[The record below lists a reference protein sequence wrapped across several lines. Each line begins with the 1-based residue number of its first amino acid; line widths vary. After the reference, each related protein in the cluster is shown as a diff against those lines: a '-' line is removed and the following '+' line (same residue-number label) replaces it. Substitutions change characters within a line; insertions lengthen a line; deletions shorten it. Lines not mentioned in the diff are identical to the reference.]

1 MRLADLAGDADPI
14 DLLLAELEAAGPD
27 GTGTHDPTQLELFG
41 TLRTELAAMHKQPRA
56 EVHRVR
62 TRDGLTYIGTWEEIV
77 AEMRD
82 NDDAFSG
89 RPIRE
94 FLEEAAARASALT
107 GIKVPATDAESFIRG
122 SADAGLL
129 QDHEVKRLDPPEA
142 APPAPSPVR
151 GARRLNDR
159 PWSWSPEGR

>member
-1 MRLADLAGDADPI
+1 
-14 DLLLAELEAAGPD
+14 
-27 GTGTHDPTQLELFG
+27 
-41 TLRTELAAMHKQPRA
+41 
-56 EVHRVR
+56 
-62 TRDGLTYIGTWEEIV
+62 
-77 AEMRD
+77 MRD

-129 QDHEVKRLDPPEA
+129 RIM
-142 APPAPSPVR
+142 R
-151 GARRLNDR
+151 
-159 PWSWSPEGR
+159 